1 MKGKK
6 MSLRLSVL
14 GLSISLFATSTLS
27 FFASPVAA
35 QASDSVE
42 QPEVAT
48 VESMVGGDLMCYVT
62 LVDENGIRHQDVG
75 ATFEICEN
83 QETFLN
89 KKVNLAYEEV
99 PVNDCQSAEP
109 CGKTR
114 LQTLIIQMTLS
125 DSDKSQTGLPCASVK
140 ILSSH

>member
-1 MKGKK
+1 MGIK
-6 MSLRLSVL
+6 LSVI
-14 GLSISLFATSTLS
+14 GLSISLFTTSAPS
-27 FFASPVAA
+27 FFANPVAA
-35 QASDSVE
+35 QASDAVE
-42 QPEVAT
+42 QPEIAT
-48 VESMVGGDLMCYVT
+48 VESMVSGALMCYVT

-89 KKVNLAYEEV
+89 RKVNLAYEEI

-114 LQTLIIQMTLS
+114 LQTLIRQMTLA
-125 DSDKSQTGLPCASVK
+125 DFDKS
-140 ILSSH
+140 

>member
-14 GLSISLFATSTLS
+14 GLSISLFTTSTLS

-48 VESMVGGDLMCYVT
+48 VESIVSGDLMCYVT

-89 KKVNLAYEEV
+89 KKVNLAYEEI

-114 LQTLIIQMTLS
+114 LQTLIIQMTLA
-125 DSDKSQTGLPCASVK
+125 DSDKSQTCLPGASVK
-140 ILSSH
+140 IFNSH